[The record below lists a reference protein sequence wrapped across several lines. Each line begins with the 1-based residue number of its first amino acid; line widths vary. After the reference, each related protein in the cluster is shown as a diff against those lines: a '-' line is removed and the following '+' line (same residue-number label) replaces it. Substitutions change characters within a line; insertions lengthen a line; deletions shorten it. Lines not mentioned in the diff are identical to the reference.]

1 MGAGLSYDLQVLGP
15 LDEERAAAALAAAG
29 AEGDGDEL
37 HLEHDGVAASFL
49 IGSGEVGVGVTTLTD
64 DDPAARAGFRRIL
77 DVVLALAETLGA
89 RVYDPQVGRVLGA
102 DDAEEAM
109 RAFG

>member
-1 MGAGLSYDLQVLGP
+1 MSYDLSVLGP
-15 LDEERAAAALAAAG
+15 LDEARAASLLKAAG

-49 IGSGEVGVGVTTLTD
+49 IRGGEVGVGVTTLTD
-64 DDPAARAGFRRIL
+64 EDAAARAGFRRIL
-77 DVVLALAETLGA
+77 NVVLELAEALDT
-89 RVYDPQVGRVLGA
+89 RVYDPQVGRVLAAG
-102 DDAEEAM
+102 DAEEAM

>member
-1 MGAGLSYDLQVLGP
+1 LSYDLRVLGP
-15 LDEERAAAALAAAG
+15 VNRERAAAVLAAAG

-37 HLEHDGVAASFL
+37 CLQHDGVAASFV
-49 IGSGEVGVGVTTLTD
+49 IRDDEVGVGVTTLTD
-64 DDPAARAGFRRIL
+64 DDAEARTGFRRIL
-77 DVVLALAETLGA
+77 DIVLALAEALDA

-109 RAFG
+109 SAFG